1 MTGNRSQLTAG
12 ATLLATLLA
21 AAAPAR
27 AQVVTA
33 GPDSAVVSTPPVTD
47 ASRRTAKLFGIAM
60 TEPSKAGLLAVMLPG
75 AGQIYNRKFWKLPL
89 VYGAIGGTL
98 YGEFFYQSRYKEY
111 LTALDDFANK
121 RKPSGPNAAQIRDSS
136 YAVRGLRVY
145 RTQRDVFIAYSALAY
160 SLTVLDAVVDAH
172 LKDFDISDDLGLQW
186 QPTLIWMP
194 TAAVTPG
201 LSLTLTLNN
210 TRSRRPLK

>member
-12 ATLLATLLA
+12 ALLA
-21 AAAPAR
+21 ALLAGAAPVR
-27 AQVVTA
+27 AQVITA
-33 GPDSAVVSTPPVTD
+33 GPDSAVVSTPTVTD

-60 TEPSKAGLLAVMLPG
+60 TEPSKAGLLALMLPG

-111 LTALDDFANK
+111 ETALEDFAAG
-121 RKPSGPNAAQIRDSS
+121 RKPSGPNADLIPDSTR
-136 YAVRGLRVY
+136 AVRGLSVY
-145 RTQRDVFIAYSALAY
+145 RTQRDVFIAYSAVAY
-160 SLTVLDAVVDAH
+160 GLTILDAIVDAH

-194 TAAVTPG
+194 TAVVTPG

>member
-12 ATLLATLLA
+12 AVLLATLLA
-21 AAAPAR
+21 APPAR

-33 GPDSAVVSTPPVTD
+33 GPDSVAVSTPIVTD
-47 ASRRTAKLFGIAM
+47 SARRTASLFGIAM
-60 TEPSKAGLLAVMLPG
+60 TRPSKAGLLAVMLPG
-75 AGQIYNRKFWKLPL
+75 AGQIYNRRFWKLPL

-98 YGEFFYQSRYKEY
+98 YGEIFYQTRYKEY
-111 LTALDDFANK
+111 LTALEDFAQG
-121 RKPSGPNAAQIRDSS
+121 RKPSGPNAALIPDSIR
-136 YAVRGLRVY
+136 AERGLRVY
-145 RTQRDVFIAYSALAY
+145 RTQRDVFIAYTAVAY
-160 SLTVLDAVVDAH
+160 GLTILDAVVDAH

-201 LSLTLTLNN
+201 FSLTLTLNN